1 MMKIDKIIFN
11 ETQINEKVIEIAAEL
26 DKYFKGEQITFICI
40 LKGSYMFFSDL
51 LKHIKS
57 DVRIDFMQVSSYGAS
72 TVSSGNLKI
81 KKDLEIDVEGKNVV
95 IVEDIIDTGIT
106 LCNLKKYILDKKP
119 KDLKI
124 CAFLDKY
131 ERRTADI
138 EADYVGYKIED
149 RFVVGYGL
157 DVDEEYRNLP
167 YIAIIE
173 E

>member
-1 MMKIDKIIFN
+1 MKVDKIIIN
-11 ETQINEKVIEIAAEL
+11 ETEITEKVIEIASKL
-26 DKYFKGEQITFICI
+26 DKHFKGEQITFICI

-57 DVRIDFMQVSSYGAS
+57 DVRIDFMQVSSYGSS
-72 TVSSGNLKI
+72 TVSSGKLKI
-81 KKDLEIDVEGKNVV
+81 KKDLDIDIEGKNVV

-106 LCNLKKYILDKKP
+106 LFNLKKYILDKNP
-119 KDLKI
+119 KELKI
-124 CAFLDKY
+124 CAFLDKF

-138 EADYVGYKIED
+138 NADYIGYKIED

-167 YIAIIE
+167 YIAVIDE

>member
-1 MMKIDKIIFN
+1 MKIDKIIFN
-11 ETQINEKVIEIAAEL
+11 ETEIAEKVIEIASKL
-26 DKYFKGEQITFICI
+26 DEYFKGEQITFICI

-57 DVRIDFMQVSSYGAS
+57 DVRIDFMQVSSYGSS
-72 TVSSGNLKI
+72 TVSSGKLNI
-81 KKDLEIDVEGKNVV
+81 KKDLDIDVEGKNVV

-106 LCNLKKYILDKKP
+106 LFNLKQYILDKKP

-124 CAFLDKY
+124 CAFLDKF
-131 ERRTADI
+131 ERRTADV
-138 EADYVGYKIED
+138 EADYVGYRIED

-157 DVDEEYRNLP
+157 DVNEEYRNLP
-167 YIAIIE
+167 YIAIIDE

>member
-1 MMKIDKIIFN
+1 MKIDKIIIN
-11 ETQINEKVIEIAAEL
+11 ETEITEKVIEIASKL
-26 DKYFKGEQITFICI
+26 DKHFKGEQITFICI

-57 DVRIDFMQVSSYGAS
+57 DVRIDFMQVSSYGSS
-72 TVSSGNLKI
+72 TVSSGKLKI
-81 KKDLEIDVEGKNVV
+81 KKDLDIDIEGKNVV

-106 LCNLKKYILDKKP
+106 LFNLKKYILDKNP
-119 KDLKI
+119 KELKI
-124 CAFLDKY
+124 CAFLDKF

-138 EADYVGYKIED
+138 NADYIGYKIED

-167 YIAIIE
+167 YIAVIDE

>member
-1 MMKIDKIIFN
+1 MEIEKILFN
-11 ETQINEKVIEIAAEL
+11 ENEISEKVVEIAEKL
-26 DKYFKGEQITFICI
+26 DKHFNGEQITFICI

-51 LKHIKS
+51 LKNIKS
-57 DVRIDFMQVSSYGAS
+57 DVRIDFMQVSSYGSS
-72 TVSSGNLKI
+72 TVSSGKLKI
-81 KKDLEIDVEGKNVV
+81 KKDLDIDIKGKNVV

-106 LCNLKKYILDKKP
+106 LYNLKKYILDKQP

-131 ERRTADI
+131 ERRTADV
-138 EADYVGYKIED
+138 EADYIGYKIED

-167 YIAIIE
+167 YIGIIKE
-173 E
+173 

>member
-1 MMKIDKIIFN
+1 MKIDRIIFN
-11 ETQINEKVIEIAAEL
+11 EAEIAEKVIEIANKL
-26 DKYFKGEQITFICI
+26 DTHFKGEQITFICI

-57 DVRIDFMQVSSYGAS
+57 DVRIDFMQVSSYGSS
-72 TVSSGNLKI
+72 TYSSGELKI
-81 KKDLEIDVEGKNVV
+81 KKDLDIDIEGKNVV

-106 LCNLKKYILDKKP
+106 LYNLKKYILDKKP
-119 KDLKI
+119 KELKI

-138 EADYVGYKIED
+138 EADYIGYKIED

-157 DVDEEYRNLP
+157 DVNEEYRNLP
-167 YIAIIE
+167 YIAIIDE

>member
-1 MMKIDKIIFN
+1 MKIDRIIFN
-11 ETQINEKVIEIAAEL
+11 ETEITEKVIEIASKL

-57 DVRIDFMQVSSYGAS
+57 DVRIDFMQVSSYGSS
-72 TVSSGNLKI
+72 TVSSGKLKI
-81 KKDLEIDVEGKNVV
+81 KKDLDIDIEGKNVV

-106 LCNLKKYILDKKP
+106 LFNLKQYILDKKP

-124 CAFLDKY
+124 CAFLDKF
-131 ERRTADI
+131 ERRTADV
-138 EADYVGYKIED
+138 EADYVGYRIED

-157 DVDEEYRNLP
+157 DVNEEYRNLP
-167 YIAIIE
+167 YIAIIDE

>member
-1 MMKIDKIIFN
+1 MKIDKIIIN
-11 ETQINEKVIEIAAEL
+11 ETEITEKVIEIASKL
-26 DKYFKGEQITFICI
+26 DKHFKGEQITFICI

-57 DVRIDFMQVSSYGAS
+57 DVRIDFMQVSSYGSS
-72 TVSSGNLKI
+72 TVSSGKLKI
-81 KKDLEIDVEGKNVV
+81 KKDLDIDIEGKNVV

-106 LCNLKKYILDKKP
+106 LFNLKKYILNKNP
-119 KDLKI
+119 KELKI
-124 CAFLDKY
+124 CAFLDKF

-138 EADYVGYKIED
+138 DADYIGYKIED

-157 DVDEEYRNLP
+157 DVNEEYRNLP
-167 YIAIIE
+167 YIAVIDE

>member
-1 MMKIDKIIFN
+1 MKIDKIIIN
-11 ETQINEKVIEIAAEL
+11 ETEITEKVIEIASKL
-26 DKYFKGEQITFICI
+26 DKHFKGEQITFICI

-57 DVRIDFMQVSSYGAS
+57 DVRIDFMQVTSYGSS
-72 TVSSGNLKI
+72 TVSSGKLKI
-81 KKDLEIDVEGKNVV
+81 KKDLDIDIDGKNVV

-106 LCNLKKYILDKKP
+106 LFNLKKYILNKNP
-119 KDLKI
+119 KELKI
-124 CAFLDKY
+124 CAFLDKF

-138 EADYVGYKIED
+138 NADYIGYKIED

-157 DVDEEYRNLP
+157 DVNEEYRNLP
-167 YIAIIE
+167 YIAVIDE